1 MNISELSNHYQQ
13 HSGFKALVD
22 AMQKPS
28 VKKIFA
34 SGVCASSVS
43 VMLSCLKGTKG
54 IKDNFVFILSDA
66 EEAGYFYHD
75 LTQILGEKDVLFFP
89 SSYRKAIK
97 YHQKD
102 AGNEILRT
110 DVLSRLQADE
120 NGNLMIVT
128 YPEALAEKVISKAD
142 MQQQMFVM
150 KVGENHNMTEIEKS
164 LINFGFQRTDY
175 VYEPGQF
182 AVRGSIL
189 DIFSFSSEY
198 PYRIDFFGD
207 EVDSIRVFDVQS
219 QLSSEKRDSVT
230 VVPQLNECD
239 AEGISFFKFAGENS
253 WLVMRDDAFV
263 TDFVDKIYE
272 EGFVKQAVI
281 EQGEDIRKD
290 KLLLKGSELAH
301 DMLGFRKIEYGI
313 SMTKTKLYDAIISF
327 DTTEQPIFHKNFDLV
342 YSCFSE

>member
-110 DVLSRLQADE
+110 DVLSRLQAGE

-230 VVPQLNECD
+230 VVPELNECD

-253 WLVMRDDAFV
+253 WLVMHDDTFV
-263 TDFVDKIYE
+263 IDFVDKIYK
-272 EGFVKQAVI
+272 EGFVKQAVLRGC
-281 EQGEDIRKD
+281 GECRHCDDCEEKKGFLWHGVYNLRF
-290 KLLLKGSELAH
+290 KLRLQRYNKMGYFS
-301 DMLGFRKIEYGI
+301 KI
-313 SMTKTKLYDAIISF
+313 M
-327 DTTEQPIFHKNFDLV
+327 
-342 YSCFSE
+342 